1 MKKIILI
8 NIFIFLFISAFSQ
21 KGNAYLFAEY
31 EDTLKVMAHTIM
43 NAETEEAKRSAN
55 IAFIENLTEVLQYEK
70 SFKFPFDS
78 LVTIGKVFSP
88 DNTFRIFSWLLK
100 KDNGTYEYYALVHYH
115 NKRKKRFEVI
125 PLVDNSSNI
134 RNPEQEDLDATT
146 WFGGLVYN
154 IIYIKNLL
162 I

>member
-55 IAFIENLTEVLQYEK
+55 IAFIEKLTEVLQYEK

-115 NKRKKRFEVI
+115 NKRK
-125 PLVDNSSNI
+125 
-134 RNPEQEDLDATT
+134 
-146 WFGGLVYN
+146 Y
-154 IIYIKNLL
+154 
-162 I
+162 